1 MDAVNAARLDRALR
15 ILEYLAQHQEG
26 SSLKPMCEHLSM
38 PMSSAHDLVSS
49 LVELD
54 AVRQQ
59 DQKTYVLGPRSLV
72 MALSIVDSVDLRQVS
87 RPFLTQLCETV
98 NENTYLAVRSGNTV
112 TYADR
117 YEAGQNLSVVMK
129 LGGSRPLH
137 GSSIGKLFSAFNA
150 DLEAQMLASDDF
162 EQLTP
167 FTLTSPEALSREM
180 DVIRDRGYSVSD
192 GESVEGI
199 VGLAA
204 PIFDATGVVN
214 AAVHI
219 SAPRGRL
226 SADRLP
232 FVLAEMLRS
241 GAAISGQLGATGRML
256 EHPSEA
262 EVAEWEASRSP
273 DDKPA
278 R

>member
-1 MDAVNAARLDRALR
+1 MNAARLDRALG
-15 ILEYLAQHQEG
+15 ILEYLAHHQEG
-26 SSLKPMCEHLSM
+26 SALKPMCEHLRM
-38 PMSSAHDLVSS
+38 PMSSAHDLVSA
-49 LVELD
+49 LLELD
-54 AVRQQ
+54 AVRQL

-72 MALSIVDSVDLRQVS
+72 LALSIVDSVDLRQIS
-87 RPFLTQLCETV
+87 RPFLVQLCEAV

-137 GSSIGKLFSAFNA
+137 GSSIGKLFTAFNA
-150 DLEAQMLASDDF
+150 DLEAKVLDSKDF
-162 EQLTP
+162 DQLTP
-167 FTLTSPEALSREM
+167 FTITNVDSLAQELATIRE
-180 DVIRDRGYSVSD
+180 RGFSVSD

-199 VGLAA
+199 VGLAT
-204 PIFDATGVVN
+204 PIFDATGAVN

-232 FVLAEMLRS
+232 AVLTEMLRAA
-241 GAAISGQLGATGRML
+241 AAISEQLGAPDGAIGHRSVVEITELGGSRRGRD
-256 EHPSEA
+256 EPG
-262 EVAEWEASRSP
+262 R
-273 DDKPA
+273 
-278 R
+278 